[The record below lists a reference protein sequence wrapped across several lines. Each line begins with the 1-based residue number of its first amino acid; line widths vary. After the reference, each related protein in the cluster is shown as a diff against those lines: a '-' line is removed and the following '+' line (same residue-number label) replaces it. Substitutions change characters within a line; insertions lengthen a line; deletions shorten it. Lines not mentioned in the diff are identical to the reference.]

1 MTDATAPGLFRR
13 LSAAYARLLSVLL
26 AISVLIIVIPV
37 SLQIFSRYTA
47 IIPHYIWT
55 EEAARF
61 LLVWMVM
68 IGAMLALK
76 EGIHFIVDV
85 FPPLAPKPAAIM
97 DLVSGSFILIFAL
110 TFVWWG
116 IEFTDFAWFR
126 ESELAELPLWL
137 IHVAWPILGVSWLLF
152 HGERMWDAI
161 CTLRGRA

>member
-47 IIPHYIWT
+47 LIPHYIWT
-55 EEAARF
+55 EELARF

-85 FPPLAPKPAAIM
+85 FPRLAPKPAAIM
-97 DLVSGSFILIFAL
+97 DLVSGSFVLIFAL

-137 IHVAWPILGVSWLLF
+137 IHIAWPILGATWLIF
-152 HGERMWDAI
+152 NGERMWDAI
-161 CTLRGRA
+161 VTLRGRA